1 MADGIGGIF
10 EYLMARD
17 DKDGIKRGGNS
28 GLPRLSS
35 RSLIDHRREKSRLR
49 TLDGIPY
56 RVPTIDCNMMSN
68 VCL

>member
-28 GLPRLSS
+28 GLPRLSKS
-35 RSLIDHRREKSRLR
+35 HQPSTREIASADVGRDSLSCSYD
-49 TLDGIPY
+49 
-56 RVPTIDCNMMSN
+56 
-68 VCL
+68 